1 MATSEFSVFSTAP
14 GAYVLPP
21 ATWAADP
28 VRQSGFPPGLLPKEK
43 LNTPLR
49 QASSIATMLAN
60 FMAANQGDN
69 VLDDGDLTT
78 LQQQFQAALLA
89 FTSTQSTHYQLAS
102 PDGLSASRNVVLTP
116 GTWQMVIVSYMNF
129 VDPGNYDFVG
139 SRIASVVGSLV
150 NMSANAT
157 ARIVRGGGAGFG
169 RSVFPVLAAVNQM
182 TVVAPETFSMTIN
195 NFSPVVGFVT
205 HTGAVLT
212 LDKIG

>member
-1 MATSEFSVFSTAP
+1 MATSEFSVFGTAP

-21 ATWAADP
+21 ATWSSDP

-60 FMAANQGDN
+60 FTAANQGDD

-102 PDGLSASRNVVLTP
+102 AAGLTTSRNVVLTP
-116 GTWQMVIVSYMNF
+116 GVWQMVIVSYMNF
-129 VDPGNYDFVG
+129 VDPGNYDFIA
-139 SRIASVVGSLV
+139 SQQASVVGALV
-150 NMSANAT
+150 NMTAT
-157 ARIVRGGGAGFG
+157 ASARVVRGGGAGFG
-169 RSVFPVLAAVNQM
+169 RSVFPVLSAVNQM
-182 TVVAPETFSMTIN
+182 TVVAAETFSMTIN
-195 NFSPVVGFVT
+195 NINKAGFAT
-205 HTGAVLT
+205 CTGAVLT

>member
-1 MATSEFSVFSTAP
+1 MATSQFSVFGTGS

-49 QASSIATMLAN
+49 QASSVATMLAN
-60 FMAANQGDN
+60 FIAANQGAN

-89 FTSTQSTHYQLAS
+89 FTGTQSTHYQLAS
-102 PDGLSASRNVVLTP
+102 AAGLTTSRNVVLTP
-116 GTWQMVIVSYMNF
+116 GIWQMVIVSYMNF
-129 VDPGNYDFVG
+129 VDPGNYDFIG
-139 SRIASVVGSLV
+139 SQNASVVGSLV

-169 RSVFPVLAAVNQM
+169 RSVFPVLSAVNQM
-182 TVVAPETFSMTIN
+182 TVVASGTFTMTIDN
-195 NFSPVVGFVT
+195 ISKAGFAT
-205 HTGAVLT
+205 CTGAVLT